1 MTDQKQVLNFF
12 KKDKNQ
18 RLIYAIGIILWI
30 MLWFKDLEFINNE
43 TIGIYSLQIIIPT
56 ILLIGQLIFN
66 NRTIWTLLAVY
77 FGIYTLWILWNIIYL
92 DILIDYHRDY
102 SPQPLWTFEKV
113 KDWTVI
119 LFILISVNWIIWKI
133 KPKRIKSIE

>member
-1 MTDQKQVLNFF
+1 MTDQKNGLIFF

-18 RLIYAIGIILWI
+18 RLIYGIGIILWI
-30 MLWFKDLEFINNE
+30 ILWFKDLEFINKE

-66 NRTIWTLLAVY
+66 NRTLWTLLVIY
-77 FGIYTLWILWNIIYL
+77 FGIYTLWILWNMIYL

-102 SPQPLWTFEKV
+102 SPQPFWTFEKV
-113 KDWTVI
+113 KDWI
-119 LFILISVNWIIWKI
+119 IMISILIMANWIIWKI
-133 KPKRIKSIE
+133 KPQRIISIE